1 MFKKN
6 NFIGKNTG
14 MVRVVNKK
22 TDQRVLLKGMKGVV
36 KDLAFAHCL
45 DKIILGIVDE
55 FGNLFVFRML
65 ENSSTDADE
74 QQTELLLQ
82 INSNSTTRDHQIHR
96 LLWCPYLPDEGE
108 EDGDSSAR
116 LLVLT
121 HGSVAEM
128 WNIDLVLRDHEIG
141 SVLASDKIQNGKLI
155 LSDHGDDIMDA
166 SFSPDGTA
174 LATASANGQVKFF
187 QVSSLLIFKTFCY
200 LEVINNNNYLNLNF
214 LKKSIVSGLYVCQ
227 RTPTMHP

>member
-1 MFKKN
+1 MLWFRQVVLFNIILKFLTKRIRILKKPIIIS
-6 NFIGKNTG
+6 FTGKNTG

-65 ENSSTDADE
+65 ENSSSDADE

-82 INSNSTTRDHQIHR
+82 INSNATTRDHQIHR

-108 EDGDSSAR
+108 DDGDSSAR

-141 SVLASDKIQNGKLI
+141 SVLESNKIQSGKLI

-187 QVSSLLIFKTFCY
+187 QVCSLLMAFFKLFS
-200 LEVINNNNYLNLNF
+200 N
-214 LKKSIVSGLYVCQ
+214 
-227 RTPTMHP
+227 R